1 MGRVAGKIILIT
13 GAANG
18 IGRAA
23 AELLAEEGATVIL
36 TDVDSEA
43 GEQLA
48 EALSGAGRSTEFML
62 HDVSSESQ
70 WKEVMVRVLQHY
82 GRLDVL
88 VNNAGFG
95 TYNDIETVT
104 LEQWR
109 RIMAVNLDGTFIG
122 TQLAIRTMKETGG
135 GAIINISSI
144 GALIGS
150 PSLAAYSASKAGV
163 HLLTKCAA
171 VYCGQKQYNIRVNS
185 VHPGLV
191 DTRSGVEM
199 ARLAT
204 GLEDDHAAIQ
214 AFTSLHP
221 IGRLGKPAD
230 IAAGILYL
238 ASDESDFMTGSALVL
253 DGGFTAI

>member
-23 AELLAEEGATVIL
+23 AERLAEEGGTVIL
-36 TDVDSEA
+36 TDIDAEA
-43 GEQLA
+43 GSQLA
-48 EALSGAGRSTEFML
+48 ETLCGQGRRAEFMP
-62 HDVSSESQ
+62 HDVSSEAQ
-70 WKEVMVRVLQHY
+70 WQEVMGQVRKVH

-95 TYNDIETVT
+95 TYNDVETVT

-122 TQLAIRTMKETGG
+122 TQLAIRSMKETGG
-135 GAIINISSI
+135 GCIINISSI

-185 VHPGLV
+185 IHPGLV
-191 DTRSGVEM
+191 DTRAGLEM

-204 GLEDDHAAIQ
+204 GLQDDQAAIE
-214 AFTSLHP
+214 AFTALHP
-221 IGRLGKPAD
+221 IGRLGTPAD
-230 IAAGILYL
+230 IASGILYL
-238 ASDESDFMTGSALVL
+238 ASDESGFMTGSALVL